1 MKKIA
6 PPPPDILR
14 KSGPH
19 KDKKKYDRKRIKQQD
34 PIKPEDKSPPTSVDS
49 ASGSPL

>member
-1 MKKIA
+1 MKKNA

-19 KDKKKYDRKRIKQQD
+19 KDKKKYDRKRDKQEDRQ
-34 PIKPEDKSPPTSVDS
+34 KPTEK
-49 ASGSPL
+49 G

>member
-1 MKKIA
+1 MHKHRSM

-19 KDKKKYDRKRIKQQD
+19 KDRTKYDRKRVKQKDRKQG
-34 PIKPEDKSPPTSVDS
+34 SS
-49 ASGSPL
+49 ADD

>member
-1 MKKIA
+1 MGKRKA

-19 KDKKKYDRKRIKQQD
+19 KNQRQYDRKRAKEEDRRQD
-34 PIKPEDKSPPTSVDS
+34 MDEGKDDQPRPD
-49 ASGSPL
+49 

>member
-1 MKKIA
+1 MKKNA

-19 KDKKKYDRKRIKQQD
+19 KDKKKYDRKRVKQEDQD
-34 PIKPEDKSPPTSVDS
+34 LPNKREKD
-49 ASGSPL
+49 A

>member
-1 MKKIA
+1 MGKKKT

-19 KDKKKYDRKRIKQQD
+19 KDNKKYDRNRVKQED
-34 PIKPEDKSPPTSVDS
+34 AAVPTEDKRPD
-49 ASGSPL
+49 

>member
-1 MKKIA
+1 MRKRKA

-19 KDKKKYDRKRIKQQD
+19 KDRSKYDRKRDK
-34 PIKPEDKSPPTSVDS
+34 EDERRRDAPDEPSEDR
-49 ASGSPL
+49 GSE

>member
-1 MKKIA
+1 MRKNA

-19 KDKKKYDRKRIKQQD
+19 KDRTKYDRKRVRQD
-34 PIKPEDKSPPTSVDS
+34 DKKLDQGPETDKGPPQDS
-49 ASGSPL
+49 QA

>member
-1 MKKIA
+1 MKKNA

-19 KDKKKYDRKRIKQQD
+19 KDKKKYDRKRTRQEDQKQ
-34 PIKPEDKSPPTSVDS
+34 PESDINPKHR
-49 ASGSPL
+49 

>member
-1 MKKIA
+1 MKKHA

-19 KDKKKYDRKRIKQQD
+19 KDKKKYDRKRVKRKDQDLPDKQEKDQ
-34 PIKPEDKSPPTSVDS
+34 
-49 ASGSPL
+49 

>member
-1 MKKIA
+1 MKKNA

-19 KDKKKYDRKRIKQQD
+19 KDRTKYDRKRVKQDDKERKKESD
-34 PIKPEDKSPPTSVDS
+34 PAD
-49 ASGSPL
+49 GSPQN

>member
-1 MKKIA
+1 MRKRKA

-19 KDKKKYDRKRIKQQD
+19 KDRSKYDRKREK
-34 PIKPEDKSPPTSVDS
+34 EDKRRRGAPDEPTED
-49 ASGSPL
+49 GDPE

>member
-1 MKKIA
+1 MKKNA

-19 KDKKKYDRKRIKQQD
+19 KDRTKYDRKRVKQDDRKDQKRSTPD
-34 PIKPEDKSPPTSVDS
+34 EDTEK
-49 ASGSPL
+49 